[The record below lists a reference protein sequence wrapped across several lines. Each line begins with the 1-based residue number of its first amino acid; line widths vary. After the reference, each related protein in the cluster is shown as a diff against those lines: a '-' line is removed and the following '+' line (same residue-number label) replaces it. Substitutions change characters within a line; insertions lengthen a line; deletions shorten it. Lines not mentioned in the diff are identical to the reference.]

1 MAITSTQVKVF
12 ADSAGTQLIATFPG
26 TTALTQTI
34 TLSNLNPLTTYY
46 VRAYATDDNNLTGES
61 TLQSFQTAA
70 SSYTFSGT
78 GVRHSSSYDTLDVD
92 ILASCPGATFTLC
105 GIEFNTSSDFSGTSI
120 TASNNGNDFV
130 DEVSGFA
137 ENTTY
142 YYRYFATTVE
152 YGGPQYFVPQN
163 NSITTNYDEPTL
175 TCGVDNG
182 SLTDNNATFWVNYVG
197 NYPVTNL
204 HLWLTAAGGTPET
217 VQIQNMSGMQTGL
230 DVGHYLSPNTTYTLE
245 VTADY
250 YDGEVTATST
260 FTTLSARPT
269 VIISSVSNISPSGA
283 TVNITIS

>member
-12 ADSAGTQLIATFPG
+12 ADAAGTQLIATFPG

-46 VRAYATDDNNLTGES
+46 VRAYATDEHLTGES

-70 SSYTFSGT
+70 SSYTFSGP
-78 GVRHSSSYDTLDVD
+78 GVTYSSSYDTLDVD

-120 TASNNGNDFV
+120 TASNNGNDFD
-130 DEVSGFA
+130 DEVVGFA

-163 NSITTNYDEPTL
+163 NSITTNYDEPVVT
-175 TCGVDNG
+175 TGVDAG
-182 SLTDNNATFWVNYVG
+182 SLTDTSATFWVNYAG
-197 NYPVTNL
+197 NYPPTNL
-204 HLWLTAAGGTPET
+204 ALWITPSGGQA
-217 VQIQNMSGMQTGL
+217 VSIQVQNMSGMQTGIEPPFRL
-230 DVGHYLSPNTTYTLE
+230 TPNTTYTLE
-245 VTADY
+245 VDADY
-250 YDGEVTATST
+250 YSGEVTGTYT
-260 FTTLSARPT
+260 FTTYAQRPT
-269 VIISSVSNISPSGA
+269 VTISGITNVTPSGA
-283 TVNITIS
+283 DIQITVS